1 MNAPT
6 LESKLTLAAFLK
18 QPETKPA
25 SEFINGEIIQKPM
38 PQGEHTLIQIE
49 LCKAIDQVVQPQKIA
64 KAFPE
69 LRCTFGG
76 VSIVPD
82 ISVFRW
88 QRIPTQPSG
97 RIVNRFEIQPDW
109 AIEILSP
116 NQNSTKVL
124 RNLLP
129 CSQHGTELGWLIAPE
144 DETVFAVFPGQR
156 VEVFEG
162 TASLPMI
169 EGVDLALTVEQI
181 LSWLTFSQTSNC
193 SLSSFIFDGW
203 RVALAS
209 CL

>member
-1 MNAPT
+1 MNATT
-6 LESKLTLAAFLK
+6 LESKLTLAAFLE

-25 SEFINGEIIQKPM
+25 SEFINGEIIQKPV
-38 PQGEHTLIQIE
+38 PQGEHSRIQFK
-49 LCKAIDQVVQPQKIA
+49 LCSTINEIAEAPKIA
-64 KAFPE
+64 CAFPE
-69 LRCTFGG
+69 LRCTFDG

-97 RIVNRFEIQPDW
+97 RIANRFKIQPDW

-116 NQNSTKVL
+116 NQNIAKVL
-124 RNLLP
+124 KNLLH
-129 CSQHGTELGWLIAPE
+129 CSQHGSELGWLIAPE

-169 EGVDLALTVEQI
+169 EGVNLALTVEQI
-181 LSWLTFSQTSNC
+181 LSWLTFS
-193 SLSSFIFDGW
+193 
-203 RVALAS
+203 
-209 CL
+209 